1 MNEVMKLRFI
11 EFAQKSGFCLWKGES
26 WNPGDIVDWSCRYD
40 KELQRFFEFTIRECT
55 KMIREIDWVHD
66 LDSEDYGP
74 YSALENAANGI
85 EEEFGIR
92 ERANCESIDIEKLTK
107 SIALECAKVC
117 DEMSTIY
124 KVDPS
129 ECADAIRKHFGVE

>member
-40 KELQRFFEFTIRECT
+40 KELQKFFE
-55 KMIREIDWVHD
+55 
-66 LDSEDYGP
+66 
-74 YSALENAANGI
+74 
-85 EEEFGIR
+85 
-92 ERANCESIDIEKLTK
+92 SIV
-107 SIALECAKVC
+107 LECAKVC

-129 ECADAIRKHFGVE
+129 ECADVIRKHFGVE